1 MARASDRRNNQVKQY
16 KKVMALSQKV
26 DVNKLK
32 RLHVTVY
39 LRIWGWTKGLEFI
52 PYAFNRL
59 NVQFFLCSHN
69 TKHHAVNTSL
79 MKNLVIPD
87 VLFFMPK
94 SNSIVKFPSK
104 LQNFSIYNVYW
115 HITSNKAY
123 VFLTCYFSIL
133 FVAFSNSLPFFFFN
147 SKVFMHSFRCQY
159 WQIYFLLPTKRFSF
173 KDSKQDWNSKVIFW
187 KFWLSWLKSLKSA
200 MKFYIKINICT
211 VAHDVGRYVRVGVR
225 EGTWLSFRH
234 TNFSFWQ
241 ILYTLFFMTNIMN
254 YSEDLIQQC
263 IKTLCKILWTI
274 T

>member
-1 MARASDRRNNQVKQY
+1 MARASDRRNDQVKQY

-104 LQNFSIYNVYW
+104 LQNFSICNVYW

-133 FVAFSNSLPFFFFN
+133 FVAFSNSLPFFFFLILKFSCIAFVAN
-147 SKVFMHSFRCQY
+147 TGKFTFYCPQKDFLSKILSKIGIQKLFSESFD
-159 WQIYFLLPTKRFSF
+159 WV
-173 KDSKQDWNSKVIFW
+173 DWN
-187 KFWLSWLKSLKSA
+187 
-200 MKFYIKINICT
+200 
-211 VAHDVGRYVRVGVR
+211 H
-225 EGTWLSFRH
+225 
-234 TNFSFWQ
+234 
-241 ILYTLFFMTNIMN
+241 
-254 YSEDLIQQC
+254 
-263 IKTLCKILWTI
+263 
-274 T
+274 

>member
-1 MARASDRRNNQVKQY
+1 MVRKKLMARASDRRNDQVKQY

-104 LQNFSIYNVYW
+104 LQNFSICNVYW

-133 FVAFSNSLPFFFFN
+133 FVAFSNSLPFFF
-147 SKVFMHSFRCQY
+147 S
-159 WQIYFLLPTKRFSF
+159 
-173 KDSKQDWNSKVIFW
+173 
-187 KFWLSWLKSLKSA
+187 
-200 MKFYIKINICT
+200 
-211 VAHDVGRYVRVGVR
+211 
-225 EGTWLSFRH
+225 
-234 TNFSFWQ
+234 
-241 ILYTLFFMTNIMN
+241 
-254 YSEDLIQQC
+254 
-263 IKTLCKILWTI
+263 
-274 T
+274 